1 MTNSKI
7 QNKQNNIDIHHPI
20 DEYLQCLSY
29 CDIHPKGI
37 DNDCEVICM
46 ERHLKANYWW
56 IYKLGIIWIP
66 LKKSSYSL

>member
-7 QNKQNNIDIHHPI
+7 QNNTKNIDINNPI

-46 ERHLKANYWW
+46 ERQLKTNYW
-56 IYKLGIIWIP
+56 
-66 LKKSSYSL
+66 

>member
-1 MTNSKI
+1 MLILNVLRNLFMTNSNI
-7 QNKQNNIDIHHPI
+7 QNNNNNNNNPI

-46 ERHLKANYWW
+46 ERHLKTNYW
-56 IYKLGIIWIP
+56 
-66 LKKSSYSL
+66 

>member
-7 QNKQNNIDIHHPI
+7 QNNHNNDINYNKNNPV

-37 DNDCEVICM
+37 DNDCEVICI
-46 ERHLKANYWW
+46 ERHLKTNYW
-56 IYKLGIIWIP
+56 
-66 LKKSSYSL
+66 

>member
-7 QNKQNNIDIHHPI
+7 KNDQNNFYMNNPI
-20 DEYLQCLSY
+20 DEYLQCISY

-46 ERHLKANYWW
+46 ERYLKTNYW
-56 IYKLGIIWIP
+56 
-66 LKKSSYSL
+66 

>member
-7 QNKQNNIDIHHPI
+7 QNNHNNDINNNKSNPV

-37 DNDCEVICM
+37 DNDCEVICI
-46 ERHLKANYWW
+46 ERHLKTNYW
-56 IYKLGIIWIP
+56 
-66 LKKSSYSL
+66 